1 MRGRA
6 GTARAVALRWRAD
19 PIAGSLRARAH
30 AVMKQM
36 QDFVRSRQDWHK
48 NRADV
53 VHHVLGVAI
62 LAGVFVTQSRL
73 GNGIL

>member
-1 MRGRA
+1 
-6 GTARAVALRWRAD
+6 
-19 PIAGSLRARAH
+19 
-30 AVMKQM
+30 MKQM